1 MEKCDIFVDFYRLF
15 EKEVHIMLNKKAQI
29 FQKYL
34 NEKKITCFNMQEIE
48 GDTLNTVVFRSIID
62 VEGQQL
68 PTLVILD
75 SSIYAMIRV
84 RVANAALQEEN
95 KTALVEAINKIN
107 SQYKIFKYYFADDGA
122 LILDSYVLSRQEELD
137 CDMIYT
143 VLDIIVKHLTAE
155 YKNIMKLIWA

>member
-1 MEKCDIFVDFYRLF
+1 M
-15 EKEVHIMLNKKAQI
+15 MNKKAQI
-29 FQKYL
+29 FQEYL
-34 NEKKITCFNMQEIE
+34 EEKKITCFEVQEVA
-48 GDTLNTVVFRSIID
+48 GDTLNTVVFRSAID

-84 RVANAALQEEN
+84 RVANAALKEEN
-95 KTALVEAINKIN
+95 KTVLVEAINKIN

-137 CDMIYT
+137 CDMVYT

>member
-1 MEKCDIFVDFYRLF
+1 M
-15 EKEVHIMLNKKAQI
+15 MNKKAQI
-29 FQKYL
+29 FQEYL
-34 NEKKITCFNMQEIE
+34 EEKKITCFEVQEVE
-48 GDTLNTVVFRSIID
+48 NDALNTVVFRSAID

-84 RVANAALQEEN
+84 RVANAALKEEN

-122 LILDSYVLSRQEELD
+122 LILDSYVLSRQEKLD
-137 CDMIYT
+137 CDMVYT

>member
-1 MEKCDIFVDFYRLF
+1 M
-15 EKEVHIMLNKKAQI
+15 NKKAQI
-29 FQKYL
+29 FQEYL
-34 NEKKITCFNMQEIE
+34 EEKKITCFEVQEIE
-48 GDTLNTVVFRSIID
+48 NDALNTVVFRSAID

-84 RVANAALQEEN
+84 RVANAALKEEN

-122 LILDSYVLSRQEELD
+122 LILDSYILSRQEELD
-137 CDMIYT
+137 CDMVYT

>member
-1 MEKCDIFVDFYRLF
+1 
-15 EKEVHIMLNKKAQI
+15 MLMNKKAQI
-29 FQKYL
+29 FQSYL
-34 NEKKITCFNMQEIE
+34 EEKKITCFEVQKIE
-48 GDTLNTVVFRSIID
+48 GDALNTVVFRSAIN

-84 RVANAALQEEN
+84 RVANAALKEEN

-137 CDMIYT
+137 CDMVYT
-143 VLDIIVKHLTAE
+143 VLDIIVKHLTSE